1 MFQNVQKS
9 CSQLIQRQGKISE
22 RLCLPQHSPF
32 DQNCSVP
39 SQKQPIHHRGRILCS
54 FQTFG
59 SESGTEP
66 RFSCRQIINVFL
78 IIVSDT
84 DQMVFKPTMM
94 QKILFWSV
102 ALIGSRYT
110 NLMWNCES
118 EILDFSLSK
127 VAWWSISYFSC
138 KIYPMKGSRV
148 PRRIQKS
155 SFGRSNLQKTG
166 GGLNRQSTLQH
177 ILDMN
182 VHSAIRSNS
191 AMECAW

>member
-94 QKILFWSV
+94 QKNTVLV
-102 ALIGSRYT
+102 R
-110 NLMWNCES
+110 
-118 EILDFSLSK
+118 
-127 VAWWSISYFSC
+127 
-138 KIYPMKGSRV
+138 
-148 PRRIQKS
+148 
-155 SFGRSNLQKTG
+155 
-166 GGLNRQSTLQH
+166 GLNRQSIHKSDVELWKWNSWFFVTKSCMMIDFIFFLQN
-177 ILDMN
+177 ISYDGIPGATT
-182 VHSAIRSNS
+182 HSEIIVWSL
-191 AMECAW
+191 